1 MTKQARNYCLR
12 KLDYAMQ
19 AALSLSDYGDSYR
32 QYKRGALTTRELHR
46 AWHKATMVSARLG
59 PPERPLHCPPRT
71 TGRNKPTRA
80 RVLYH

>member
-32 QYKRGALTTRELHR
+32 QYKRGALTTRELRR

-59 PPERPLHCPPRT
+59 PLPLPL
-71 TGRNKPTRA
+71 
-80 RVLYH
+80 VIVS

>member
-19 AALSLSDYGDSYR
+19 AAVSRSNYGDTYR
-32 QYKRGALTTRELHR
+32 QYKCGIITRRELRR

-59 PPERPLHCPPRT
+59 PPERPLHCPART
-71 TGRNKPTRA
+71 TGRNKPTRD
-80 RVLYH
+80 RQLYR